1 MADPLH
7 GGPAGATAPGPE
19 PVGIVLVSHSESLVR
34 GLRDLLLQV
43 GGPDVAVAT
52 AGGTDDGRLGTSYG
66 RIADAITSVDK
77 GAGVL
82 VLADLGS
89 AVLTARTVLADRQ
102 ADHPAGAPG
111 SDGESVVLVDAPLVE
126 GAVAA
131 AVIAATGA
139 DLATVRAAA
148 EEARDA
154 RKL

>member
-1 MADPLH
+1 
-7 GGPAGATAPGPE
+7 
-19 PVGIVLVSHSESLVR
+19 
-34 GLRDLLLQV
+34 
-43 GGPDVAVAT
+43 
-52 AGGTDDGRLGTSYG
+52 
-66 RIADAITSVDK
+66 VDK
-77 GAGVL
+77 GSGVV

-89 AVLTARTVLADRQ
+89 AVLTARSVLADGRG
-102 ADHPAGAPG
+102 AD
-111 SDGESVVLVDAPLVE
+111 VILVDAPLVE

>member
-1 MADPLH
+1 MESTISAMAESL
-7 GGPAGATAPGPE
+7 PE
-19 PVGIVLVSHSESLVR
+19 PVGIVLVSHSEALVR
-34 GLRDLLLQV
+34 GLRELLQQV
-43 GGPDVAVAT
+43 GGAEVSVAV
-52 AGGTDDGRLGTSYG
+52 AGGTDDGRVGTSYS

-77 GAGVL
+77 GSGVV

-89 AVLTARTVLADRQ
+89 AVLTARTVLADRV
-102 ADHPAGAPG
+102 AREPG
-111 SDGESVVLVDAPLVE
+111 IVLVDAPFVE

-139 DLATVRAAA
+139 DLTTVRRAA

>member
-1 MADPLH
+1 MADSVRD
-7 GGPAGATAPGPE
+7 APE
-19 PVGIVLVSHSESLVR
+19 PVGIVLVSHSESLVL
-34 GLRDLLLQV
+34 GLRELLLQV
-43 GGPDVAVAT
+43 GGTGIAVAA

-66 RIADAITSVDK
+66 RIADAITSVEK
-77 GAGVL
+77 GSGVV

-89 AVLTARTVLADRQ
+89 AVLTARSVLADGRGT
-102 ADHPAGAPG
+102 D
-111 SDGESVVLVDAPLVE
+111 VILVDAPLVE

-154 RKL
+154 RKF

>member
-1 MADPLH
+1 MADSQH
-7 GGPAGATAPGPE
+7 GSPVGSPPAATPE
-19 PVGIVLVSHSESLVR
+19 PVGIVLVSHSEPLVQ

-43 GGPDVAVAT
+43 GGPDVAVAV

-66 RIADAITSVDK
+66 RIAEAITSVDK
-77 GAGVL
+77 GSGVL

-89 AVLTARTVLADRQ
+89 AVLTARAVLADRHAQ
-102 ADHPAGAPG
+102 SPV
-111 SDGESVVLVDAPLVE
+111 GEPTVVLSDAPLVE

-131 AVIAATGA
+131 AVIAAAGA

-148 EEARDA
+148 EEARHA

>member
-1 MADPLH
+1 MVDSVR
-7 GGPAGATAPGPE
+7 GAPE
-19 PVGIVLVSHSESLVR
+19 PVGIVLVSHSESLVL
-34 GLRDLLLQV
+34 GLRELLLQV
-43 GGPDVAVAT
+43 GGAGIAVAA

-77 GAGVL
+77 GSGVV

-89 AVLTARTVLADRQ
+89 AVLTARTVLADGRH
-102 ADHPAGAPG
+102 AN
-111 SDGESVVLVDAPLVE
+111 VILVDAPLVE

-131 AVIAATGA
+131 AVIAGTGA

>member
-1 MADPLH
+1 MVDSVRHA
-7 GGPAGATAPGPE
+7 PE
-19 PVGIVLVSHSESLVR
+19 PVGIVLVSHSEPLVL
-34 GLRDLLLQV
+34 GLRELLLAV
-43 GGPDVAVAT
+43 GGPGAIVSV

-77 GAGVL
+77 GSGVV

-89 AVLTARTVLADRQ
+89 AVLTARTVLADW
-102 ADHPAGAPG
+102 PG
-111 SDGESVVLVDAPLVE
+111 SSPGAEVILVDAPLVE